1 MKDLSKGTVSI
12 KGFEFSVTTTRPAV
26 NHYGNPPKD
35 YVPETKTETRVIK
48 LEEHKVDFENNLDM
62 APEEVQSTN
71 KIVSDMLNS
80 LINASMQVVLSMNK
94 DKLDSRIHELDK
106 MRLEDELDAAK
117 HARIQEHARKMAGME
132 LAGAPDAS
140 MLFRENS
147 KTGVNVT
154 PSPVRPR

>member
-26 NHYGNPPKD
+26 NH
-35 YVPETKTETRVIK
+35 TETRAIK

-80 LINASMQVVLSMNK
+80 LINASIQVVLSMNK

-117 HARIQEHARKMAGME
+117 HARIQEHARKMANME

-140 MLFRENS
+140 ALFRENS

>member
-12 KGFEFSVTTTRPAV
+12 KGFEFSVTTTRPV
-26 NHYGNPPKD
+26 VEHFGNPSKD
-35 YVPETKTETRVIK
+35 YVPQTRSETRVIK

-62 APEEVQSTN
+62 APEEAQSTN

-94 DKLDSRIHELDK
+94 DKLESRIHEMDK

-117 HARIQEHARKMAGME
+117 HARIQEHARKMAE
-132 LAGAPDAS
+132 LNTAGAPDAS
-140 MLFRENS
+140 ALFRENS
-147 KTGVNVT
+147 KTGVTV
-154 PSPVRPR
+154 SPGTARPR